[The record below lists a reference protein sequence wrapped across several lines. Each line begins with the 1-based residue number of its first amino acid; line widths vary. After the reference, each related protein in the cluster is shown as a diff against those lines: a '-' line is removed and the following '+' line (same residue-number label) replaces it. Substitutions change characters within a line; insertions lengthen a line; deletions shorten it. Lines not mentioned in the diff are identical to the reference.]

1 MRETLTNLPRRI
13 KQGIAILVD
22 VVLIALSLVIAISLR
37 IGEFHVPSGVQLLV
51 VFIAPLVA
59 VPIFARFG
67 LYRAVFRYISVHMG
81 WAIAKAVGL
90 FTLVLGTII
99 FLLGSAAIPRSAIL
113 INALVAFLAVS
124 GSRVIARWWFTSH
137 GKLSLKP
144 DSNLPRILIYGAGA
158 AGVQLASALV
168 HSHEVVVV
176 GFVDDRKDLQK
187 KVIRGLTVHPTN
199 QMAKLVQTL
208 KVDEVLLAIP
218 SAPRS
223 RRREIVHELDKLRIE
238 VRTLPGLAE
247 LAQGKVRISDL
258 RKVEISDIL
267 GRDAVQ
273 PNEDLLHKNITGKA
287 VLVTGAGGSIGSEL
301 CRQICALD
309 PSSII
314 LYERSEHA
322 LYEIDRELN
331 GLSLKF
337 PIISILGSVLDEALL
352 TQNMSRHGVQ
362 TVYHAAAYKHVP
374 LVEAN
379 PAQGVYNN
387 VFGTWRA
394 ARAARSSGVEAFVLI
409 STDKAVRPT
418 NIMGASKRLAE
429 MVLQCMSTKS
439 DMLMTMVRFGNVLG
453 SSGSVVPLFRE
464 QIAGGGPV
472 TVTHPEVTRYFMT
485 IPEASQ
491 LVIQAGAMGQGGDVF
506 VLDMGESI
514 KIVDLARRMI
524 RLSGYEVRDENNP
537 DGEIEIQFSGL
548 RPGEKLFEELLIG
561 TNTSETSHPLIL
573 RAEEHHSNEETLEWI
588 LGQLEDAIVTDNSD
602 RIQQLMAE
610 AVTEYFA
617 QNGDLTKSPSTYAV
631 QI

>member
-1 MRETLTNLPRRI
+1 MKEALTNLPRHY
-13 KQGIAILVD
+13 KQEIVVLVD
-22 VVLIALSLVIAISLR
+22 VFLISLSLSVSLSLR
-37 IGEFHVPSGVQLLV
+37 LGEFVVPTGVRLAL
-51 VFIAPLVA
+51 ILAAPLLA
-59 VPIFARFG
+59 IPIFTRYG
-67 LYRAVFRYISVHMG
+67 LYRAVFRYIGVHMG
-81 WAIAKAVGL
+81 WAIFKAVVL
-90 FTLVLGTII
+90 FTLILATVV
-99 FLLGSAAIPRSAIL
+99 FLLGNAEIPRSVIL
-113 INALVAFLAVS
+113 INAFVSFLALS
-124 GSRVIARWWFTSH
+124 GSRVLARWWFTSS
-137 GKLSLKP
+137 GRLSLKP
-144 DSNLPRILIYGAGA
+144 EDARRVMIYGAGA
-158 AGVQLASALV
+158 AGVQLASALAY
-168 HSHEVVVV
+168 SDEVQLV
-176 GFVDDRKDLQK
+176 GFLDDRTELHR
-187 KVIRGLTVHPTN
+187 KVIRGLTVYPTTKMEN
-199 QMAKLVQTL
+199 LVVKLRVE
-208 KVDEVLLAIP
+208 EVLLAMP
-218 SAPRS
+218 SAPRA
-223 RRREIVHELDKLRIE
+223 RKRQIVNELDKLRIE

-247 LAQGKVRISDL
+247 LAQGKVRVSDL

-273 PNEDLLHKNITGKA
+273 PNEDLLHKNIKGKV

-331 GLSLKF
+331 GLGLGF

-352 TQNMSRHGVQ
+352 AQNMSRHGVQ

-429 MVLQCMSTKS
+429 MILQCMSMES

-464 QIAGGGPV
+464 QIAAGGPV

-506 VLDMGESI
+506 VLDMGESV

-524 RLSGYEVRDENNP
+524 RLSGYDVRDENNP
-537 DGEIEIQFSGL
+537 DGEIEIRFSGL
-548 RPGEKLFEELLIG
+548 RPGEKLYEELLIG
-561 TNTSETSHPLIL
+561 DNTSETSHPLIL
-573 RAEEHHSNEETLEWI
+573 RAEEDHSNEETLEWI
-588 LGQLEDAIVTDNSD
+588 LGQLEEAIVTDDGD
-602 RIQQLMAE
+602 RIHQLMEE
-610 AVTEYFA
+610 AMTEYFA
-617 QNGDLTKSPSTYAV
+617 QNGDLKRSPSTFSV